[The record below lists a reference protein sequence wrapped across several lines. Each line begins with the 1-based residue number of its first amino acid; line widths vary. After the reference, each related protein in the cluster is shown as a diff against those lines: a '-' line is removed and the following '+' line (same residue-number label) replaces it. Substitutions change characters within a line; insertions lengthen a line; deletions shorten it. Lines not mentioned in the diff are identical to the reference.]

1 MITDTIR
8 KFVGRLFGPVNRG
21 PQRIASDK
29 HGIDRRN
36 VSRHAIKVCE
46 VLRQHG
52 YEAYIV
58 GGAVRDLITGLE
70 PKDFDVATNATPEQI
85 RPLFRRARIIGRRFQ
100 LVHVVFGQEIIE
112 TSTFRAPASADQE
125 TDEHGRILRDN
136 VFGSQEE
143 DAARR
148 DFTMNAL
155 YYDPHTEEVI
165 DYHNGVQ
172 DLKKRQIRMIGDPVK
187 RYREDPVRML
197 RAVRFAAKLNGTID
211 PATRQPISTMAELI
225 ENVPASRLF
234 DEMLKLLTCGHAMDC
249 LRQLRADGLHHGL
262 LPLLDVVLEQPG
274 GEHFVELALERTD
287 ARVRAGK
294 TISPS
299 FLFAALLWQQVE
311 SRWKELRGRGEH
323 NIPSLLQAADSV
335 LDEQTEKLAIQRH
348 FSSDMREIWFMQP
361 RFERRG
367 GKTIYRM
374 IEQPR
379 FRAACDFLQ
388 LRAAAG
394 EFDSVQAQWWMDLAN
409 ADDATRAEMIE
420 ASAHLPSEASSDE
433 SSPSRRRRRPRRRST
448 RNSAE

>member
-58 GGAVRDLITGLE
+58 GGAVRDLIMGLE

-211 PATRQPISTMAELI
+211 PATRQPIRTMAALI

-294 TISPS
+294 TISPVS
-299 FLFAALLWQQVE
+299 CSPPCSG
-311 SRWKELRGRGEH
+311 SR
-323 NIPSLLQAADSV
+323 
-335 LDEQTEKLAIQRH
+335 
-348 FSSDMREIWFMQP
+348 SSRA
-361 RFERRG
+361 
-367 GKTIYRM
+367 GKN
-374 IEQPR
+374 
-379 FRAACDFLQ
+379 C
-388 LRAAAG
+388 AAA
-394 EFDSVQAQWWMDLAN
+394 
-409 ADDATRAEMIE
+409 
-420 ASAHLPSEASSDE
+420 ASTISPRWCRPPIPCWTNRPKSLPSSAASPRTCVKSGSCSRASSAVAA
-433 SSPSRRRRRPRRRST
+433 RPPI
-448 RNSAE
+448 A